1 MAVRIGVIVGAVA
14 VVARTPD
21 LKPGILAVMALG
33 NSSCDAGI
41 GPWGLLYHSC
51 SCIHMLSSVHSL
63 GSSGQGGLISTNL
76 IAQSPSP

>member
-1 MAVRIGVIVGAVA
+1 MAVRIGVIGAVA

-63 GSSGQGGLISTNL
+63 GSSGQGGLTSTNL

>member
-33 NSSCDAGI
+33 KNSSCDAGL
-41 GPWGLLYHSC
+41 GPWGQ
-51 SCIHMLSSVHSL
+51 V
-63 GSSGQGGLISTNL
+63 
-76 IAQSPSP
+76 

>member
-33 NSSCDAGI
+33 AVA
-41 GPWGLLYHSC
+41 LHHSC
-51 SCIHMLSSVHSL
+51 TSHSCC
-63 GSSGQGGLISTNL
+63 GGLKS
-76 IAQSPSP
+76 QE